1 MQLQRAATNRYIQRG
16 FITSHI
22 GLPPQDLTHGTLALT
37 ASEGRVE
44 SITLG
49 GDRPLMLNS
58 AFSQHINLMRHRA
71 LTQQVYKPTLKH

>member
-1 MQLQRAATNRYIQRG
+1 MPQRAATNRYIQRG

-22 GLPPQDLTHGTLALT
+22 GLAPQDLTHGTLALT

-49 GDRPLMLNS
+49 GRLPAD
-58 AFSQHINLMRHRA
+58 A
-71 LTQQVYKPTLKH
+71 